1 MSLAVCPSV
10 GNFGVV
16 EFVDIMPA
24 PCVDQLTLI
33 GKSASLRKA
42 ADSLPPNAQRNWKAT
57 ENRS

>member
-33 GKSASLRKA
+33 G
-42 ADSLPPNAQRNWKAT
+42 
-57 ENRS
+57 